1 MDMVAAGPLQPAR
14 HIGIVHSVCDS
25 RAPLMKRKIAA
36 ILAADIAGYSKLVAE
51 DEEETLRRLES
62 YRAVFE
68 DFVTRFSG
76 RIFNTAG
83 DAILAEF
90 SSAVDAVRCAID
102 LQESLRTR
110 NLAYPASRQMSFRI
124 GITIGDVVE
133 RDGDLLGDGVN
144 IASRLSGLAEPG
156 GLCVAR
162 TVYEQ
167 AANKLSVDF
176 VDIGER
182 EVKNIPTPIHVY
194 ALALGREHRRFRA
207 LTLTGKRGASFVWA
221 VAVTAASLAALV
233 VAGLVYFTALRTGG
247 PVGEAPAA
255 PAIIE
260 PAALAPRA
268 PEMLVPEI
276 IPFIPDRQRI
286 AIRTA
291 YMSAPDHKAIAIS
304 YAQAAFIT
312 DQKDEETAK
321 AAALEA
327 CGRATDPIAPRQRC
341 VIYALGKTVVYGRGR
356 PPLPPEPWVTRDPA
370 IETPF
375 TVESLPL
382 ARDPVRKNLH
392 QVYVNGHGPKALAI
406 SPQGMA
412 GWYVRQSS
420 EQEAVRRSLEF
431 CGSRAGV
438 ACAIVAVND
447 AFVVPIPSTMK
458 AVGLFRAAG
467 NPAIAPEARD
477 DVARRLAGATGG
489 WSAVAVGASG
499 RCGLMLRAASER
511 AAIDGA
517 LMDCSRLDRACR
529 VVAIG
534 PFAVEPK

>member
-1 MDMVAAGPLQPAR
+1 
-14 HIGIVHSVCDS
+14 
-25 RAPLMKRKIAA
+25 MKRKIAA
-36 ILAADIAGYSKLVAE
+36 ILAADIAGYSRLVAE

-62 YRAVFE
+62 YRGVFQ

-83 DAILAEF
+83 DAILAEYP
-90 SSAVDAVRCAID
+90 SAVDAVRCAID
-102 LQESLRTR
+102 VQESLRTR

-167 AANKLSVDF
+167 VANKLSVAF
-176 VDIGER
+176 VDIGEQ

-194 ALALGREHRRFRA
+194 ALALGGEGRRLLSRQKKGSS
-207 LTLTGKRGASFVWA
+207 LTWP
-221 VAVTAASLAALV
+221 VAVTAASIAAV
-233 VAGLVYFTALRTGG
+233 AVAGLFYFTANRAGEPAGAGVSSATVAAAGG
-247 PVGEAPAA
+247 PPVASLSAPW
-255 PAIIE
+255 
-260 PAALAPRA
+260 R

-276 IPFIPDRQRI
+276 VPFITDRQRL

-304 YAQAAFIT
+304 PLQGAFIT
-312 DQKDEETAK
+312 DQKDDEAAK

-327 CGRATDPIAPRQRC
+327 CHRATEPLNPNARC
-341 VIYALGKTVVYGRGR
+341 DIYAVGNDVVYARGR
-356 PPLPPEPWVTRDPA
+356 PPMPPEPWFVHDRS

-375 TVESLPL
+375 AIEAVPL
-382 ARDPVRKNLH
+382 AGNLFRMNLQRLYLNGRKS
-392 QVYVNGHGPKALAI
+392 KAFAV
-406 SPQGMA
+406 SPQGP
-412 GWYVRQSS
+412 GGIFVGQSGP
-420 EQEAVRRSLEF
+420 EEAARRALEL
-431 CGSRAGV
+431 CGTRTGV
-438 ACAIVAVND
+438 ACVTVAVD
-447 AFVVPIPSTMK
+447 DVFVVPIPAIMK
-458 AVGLFRAAG
+458 AVGLFRAASS
-467 NPAIAPEARD
+467 PAIAPEARD
-477 DVARRLAGATGG
+477 DIARRLGHATGG

-499 RCGLMLRAASER
+499 RPGLMLRAAGER

-517 LMDCSRLDRACR
+517 LTDCGRLDRACR

>member
-1 MDMVAAGPLQPAR
+1 
-14 HIGIVHSVCDS
+14 
-25 RAPLMKRKIAA
+25 MKRKIAA
-36 ILAADIAGYSKLVAE
+36 IMASDIAGYSKLVAE

-62 YRAVFE
+62 YRGVFA

-83 DAILAEF
+83 DAILAEYP
-90 SSAVDAVRCAID
+90 SAVDAVRCAID
-102 LQESLRTR
+102 VQESLRTR

-167 AANKLSVDF
+167 VANKLSVAF
-176 VDIGER
+176 VDIGEQ

-194 ALALGREHRRFRA
+194 ALALGGEGRRLLSRQKKVSA
-207 LTLTGKRGASFVWA
+207 LTWPVAITAASTAA
-221 VAVTAASLAALV
+221 VAVAALF
-233 VAGLVYFTALRTGG
+233 YFTANRSRGPTGVSSATVTARE
-247 PVGEAPAA
+247 PPAV
-255 PAIIE
+255 P
-260 PAALAPRA
+260 PLAPRP

-276 IPFIPDRQRI
+276 VPFITDRQRL

-304 YAQAAFIT
+304 FVHAAFIT
-312 DQKDEETAK
+312 DQKDDETAK

-327 CGRATDPIAPRQRC
+327 CHRAGEPINPGQRC
-341 VIYALGKTVVYGRGR
+341 DIYAVGNDVVYGRGR
-356 PPLPPEPWVTRDPA
+356 PPMPPEPWFVHDSS

-375 TVESLPL
+375 DIASVPL
-382 ARDPVRKNLH
+382 ANDFIRANLQKLYRNGRKS
-392 QVYVNGHGPKALAI
+392 KAFAV
-406 SPQGMA
+406 SPQGPGGIFVA
-412 GWYVRQSS
+412 QGSP
-420 EQEAVRRSLEF
+420 EEAVRRALEL

-438 ACAIVAVND
+438 ACVTVAVDD

-458 AVGLFRAAG
+458 VVGLFRVAS

-477 DVARRLAGATGG
+477 DIARRLGNATGG

-499 RCGLMLRAASER
+499 RPGLMLRAASER
-511 AAIDGA
+511 DAIGGA
-517 LMDCSRLDRACR
+517 LTDCGRLDRACR
-529 VVAIG
+529 VAAIG
-534 PFAVEPK
+534 PFTVESK